1 MSEKNPSTGTGILV
15 AALVGA
21 AVGAGAAL
29 LLAPGSGKETR
40 GWLAHRTRKLK
51 DATVTAYAESKDT
64 IQRAAK
70 KIGSDGEG
78 STMPYDRPNYGKSGG
93 TPTRS

>member
-1 MSEKNPSTGTGILV
+1 MSDKNPSSGRGIMM
-15 AALVGA
+15 AAVVGA
-21 AVGAGAAL
+21 AVGAGVAL
-29 LLAPGSGKETR
+29 LFAPGSGKETR

-70 KIGSDGEG
+70 TIGSDGEG
-78 STMPYDRPNYGKSGG
+78 TTASHGRPMYGKSGAP
-93 TPTRS
+93 PTRS

>member
-1 MSEKNPSTGTGILV
+1 MSEKNTSRGTGLLV

-51 DATVTAYAESKDT
+51 DATVTAYAESKET
-64 IQRAAK
+64 IRRAAK
-70 KIGSDGEG
+70 TVGSDG
-78 STMPYDRPNYGKSGG
+78 DRGKASGVK
-93 TPTRS
+93 PL